1 MSGNDNHE
9 PGRNEIQRRS
19 VLKGALAGGAAF
31 LGASNGVTATN
42 GSGIAI
48 EDTAGEDLKPSDYFT
63 STVTLA
69 REVRDGE
76 VSPVELVDRYLG
88 RIDEREDDLNAFI
101 TLTPDRAREAAQQ
114 AERAI
119 ENGDELGPLHG
130 VPFAVKDNQALRDVR
145 FTGGSL
151 AFDDRTAENTTHAI
165 QRLIDAGAIPLGKTN
180 LPEFGYMGKTDNLLT
195 GPTSTPFDLERNAGG
210 SSGGSAA
217 AVADGLLPFATGTD
231 GAGSIRIPASF
242 TGTYGLKLTFRRIG
256 SPDGS
261 PFRPGQTFF
270 HHSVLTRTVAEAA
283 LVLSVMAG
291 PINRDPHTKPDTV
304 DYMGALNQGVEG
316 LSVAY
321 SPDLGVF
328 PVDERVRS
336 VVDDAVWTIRDAGA
350 EVTEVDVDLGL
361 SYEELME
368 TVAIKWDVSYANL
381 AASLAEDGIDVTGE
395 DSDLFPEELVEIVE
409 DGQELSGVDVVGNK
423 GRRTAV
429 LNGIASVFDE
439 HDLLVTPTLAVP
451 PIRNDVLGPT
461 EIQGVEVDP
470 IIGWLLTV
478 VFNLTGN
485 PAASVPAGLTD
496 GGLPVGMQVV
506 GPHLADERV
515 IAASAAYEDVNPWFD
530 DYPALQASC

>member
-1 MSGNDNHE
+1 MPGNNKHE
-9 PGRNEIQRRS
+9 SGRNEIGRRS

-48 EDTAGEDLKPSDYFT
+48 EDTAGAGLKPRDYFT
-63 STVTLA
+63 STETLA
-69 REVRDGE
+69 RQVRDGE

-88 RIDEREDDLNAFI
+88 RINEREDDLNAFI

-114 AERAI
+114 AEQAL
-119 ENGDELGPLHG
+119 ENGDDLGPLHG
-130 VPFAVKDNQALRDVR
+130 VPFAVKDNQTLRDVR
-145 FTGGSL
+145 YTGGSL

-283 LVLSVMAG
+283 LILSVMAG

-304 DYMGALNQGVEG
+304 DYMGALSQGVEG

-381 AASLAEDGIDVTGE
+381 AASLAEDGIDMTGE
-395 DSDLFPEELVEIVE
+395 DSDLFPEALIEIVE
-409 DGQELSGVDVVGNK
+409 DGQELSGVDVVSNK
-423 GRRTAV
+423 GPRTTV

-439 HDLLVTPTLAVP
+439 YDLLVTPTLAVP

>member
-1 MSGNDNHE
+1 MSGNDNQGSE
-9 PGRNEIQRRS
+9 PDEYRRRS
-19 VLKGALAGGAAF
+19 VLKGVLAGGTTL
-31 LGASNGVTATN
+31 LGVSSGGTANNGA
-42 GSGIAI
+42 GIAI
-48 EDTAGEDLKPSDYFT
+48 GNTAGADLQSPDYFA
-63 STVTLA
+63 STVTLT

-76 VSPVELVDRYLG
+76 VSPVELVERYLG
-88 RIDEREDDLNAFI
+88 RIDDRDDDLNAFI
-101 TLTPDRAREAAQQ
+101 TLTPDRAREVAQE
-114 AERAI
+114 AERAV
-119 ENGDELGPLHG
+119 ESGANLGPLHG
-130 VPFAVKDNQALRDVR
+130 VPFAIKDNQALCGVR
-145 FTGGSL
+145 YTGGSR
-151 AFDDRTAENTTHAI
+151 AFDDRVAETTAHGI
-165 QRLIDAGAIPLGKTN
+165 QRLLDAGAIPLGKTN
-180 LPEFGYMGKTDNLLT
+180 LPEFGYMGKTDNLLV

-256 SPDGS
+256 SPGGS

-304 DYMGALNQGVEG
+304 DYMGALDQGVEG

-328 PVDERVRS
+328 PVDERVRT
-336 VVDDAVWTIRDAGA
+336 VVREAVGTISEAGA
-350 EVTEVDVDLGL
+350 DVTEVDIDLGL
-361 SYEELME
+361 SYEALME
-368 TVAIKWDVSYANL
+368 AVKIKWNVSYATF
-381 AASLAEDGIDVTGE
+381 AEGLAENGIDMTGE
-395 DSDLFPEELVEIVE
+395 DSDLFPEELLEIVE
-409 DGQELSGVDVVGNK
+409 DGRELSGTDVVGNK
-423 GRRTAV
+423 GPRTAV

-470 IIGWLLTV
+470 IVGWLLTV

-485 PAASVPAGLTD
+485 PVASVPAGLTD
-496 GGLPVGMQVV
+496 GGLPIGMQVV
-506 GPHLADERV
+506 GPHLGDERV
-515 IAASAAYEDVNPWFD
+515 IAASAAYEEVNPWFD
-530 DYPALQASC
+530 DYPALQGRS

>member
-1 MSGNDNHE
+1 MQGNDKQGDGTDE
-9 PGRNEIQRRS
+9 FQRRS
-19 VLKGALAGGAAF
+19 FLKGVLAGGTTL
-31 LGASNGVTATN
+31 LGASSGAVANNGA
-42 GSGIAI
+42 GIAI
-48 EDTAGEDLKPSDYFT
+48 GDTPEDDLEHPDYFT

-69 REVRDGE
+69 RQVRDGG

-88 RIDEREDDLNAFI
+88 RIEEREDDLNAFI
-101 TLTPDRAREAAQQ
+101 TLTPDRAREAALEAEQ
-114 AERAI
+114 AVEDGA
-119 ENGDELGPLHG
+119 DLGPLHG
-130 VPFAVKDNQALRDVR
+130 VPFAVKDNQALCGVR
-145 FTGGSL
+145 HTGGSL
-151 AFDDRTAENTTHAI
+151 AFDDRVADNTTHAI
-165 QRLIDAGAIPLGKTN
+165 QRLLDAGAIPLGKTN
-180 LPEFGYMGKTDNLLT
+180 LPEFGYMGKTDNMLV

-256 SPDGS
+256 SPNGS

-291 PINRDPHTKPDTV
+291 PLNRDPHTKPDTV

-316 LSVAY
+316 LSIAY

-328 PVDERVRS
+328 PIDERVRN
-336 VVDDAVWTIRDAGA
+336 VVGDAVGTITDAGA

-368 TVAIKWDVSYANL
+368 TVKIKWDVSYATF
-381 AASLAEDGIDVTGE
+381 ADALAEDGIDMTGE
-395 DSDLFPEELVEIVE
+395 DSELFPEELIKIVE
-409 DGQELSGVDVVGNK
+409 DGRELSGVDVVSNQGP
-423 GRRTAV
+423 RTAV

-451 PIRNDVLGPT
+451 PIRNDELGPT

-496 GGLPVGMQVV
+496 DGLPVGMQVV
-506 GPHLADERV
+506 GPHLGDERV
-515 IAASAAYEDVNPWFD
+515 IAASAAYEKVNPWFD
-530 DYPALQASC
+530 DYPALQRST

>member
-1 MSGNDNHE
+1 MGENDYRDD
-9 PGRNEIQRRS
+9 GRGEYKRRS
-19 VLKGALAGGAAF
+19 YLKGMLAGSSALLGVGSQGAAAH
-31 LGASNGVTATN
+31 GTGE
-42 GSGIAI
+42 SGR
-48 EDTAGEDLKPSDYFT
+48 DVPDYFT
-63 STVTLA
+63 STTVLA
-69 REVRDGE
+69 EQVRNGE
-76 VSPVELVDRYLG
+76 VSPVDLVERYLD

-101 TLTPDRAREAAQQ
+101 TLTPDRAREAAKE
-114 AERAI
+114 AEKAVK
-119 ENGDELGPLHG
+119 NGEDLGPLHG
-130 VPFAVKDNQALRDVR
+130 VPFAVKDNQALEGVR

-151 AFDDRTAENTTHAI
+151 AFEDRVAENTAHAV
-165 QRLIDAGAIPLGKTN
+165 QQLIDAGAIPLGKTN
-180 LPEFGYMGKTDNLLT
+180 LPEFGYMGKTDNLLVGHT
-195 GPTSTPFDLERNAGG
+195 PTPFDLERNAGG

-242 TGTYGLKLTFRRIG
+242 THTYGLKLTFRRIG

-270 HHSVLTRTVAEAA
+270 HHGVLTRTVAEAA
-283 LVLSVMAG
+283 LALSVMAG

-304 DYMGALNQGVEG
+304 DYMGALDQDVEG

-328 PVDERVRS
+328 PVDERVRN
-336 VVDDAVWTIRDAGA
+336 VVGDAVETISEAGA
-350 EVTEVDVDLGL
+350 EVEEVDVDLGL

-368 TVAIKWDVSYANL
+368 SVAIKWDVSYANF
-381 AASLAEDGIDVTGE
+381 ADALAEDGIDMTGE
-395 DSDLFPEELVEIVE
+395 DSDLFPDALIEIVE
-409 DGQELSGVDVVGNK
+409 SGRKLSGVDVVGNK
-423 GRRTAV
+423 GPRTAV

-451 PIRNDVLGPT
+451 PIRNDELGPT
-461 EIQGVEVDP
+461 EIEGVETDP

-496 GGLPVGMQVV
+496 EGLPVGMQVV
-506 GPHLADERV
+506 GPHLGDERV
-515 IAASAAYEDVNPWFD
+515 IAASAAYEEVNPWFE
-530 DYPALQASC
+530 DYPALQ